1 MPLRTV
7 NREQAWLLPPALDD
21 LLSHDHPARFV
32 GTFVDGLLRDTCSE
46 MEIHLD
52 GDPPGAPAY
61 SPQENRKKPAGS
73 NSLSS
78 S

>member
-1 MPLRTV
+1 MPLPTV
-7 NREQAWLLPPALDD
+7 NRELAWLLPPALDD
-21 LLSHDHPARFV
+21 LLFQDHPARFV
-32 GTFVDGLLRDTCSE
+32 GTLVDGLLRDTCSE
-46 MEIHLD
+46 MEIYLD

-61 SPQENRKKPAGS
+61 GPHENRRKPAGS